1 MTIGYTSI
9 LKLRTI
15 TYLHDGEEA
24 ADAFNETLTIVD
36 TIFSYLVA
44 ARHIETDENAG
55 TDTPIVVSMVI
66 DRATGKPV
74 MNRLALPF

>member
-1 MTIGYTSI
+1 MAIGNTSV

-24 ADAFNETLTIVD
+24 ANAYNETLTIVD
-36 TIFSYLVA
+36 TIFSYLIA
-44 ARHIETDENAG
+44 ARSIDTDENAS
-55 TDTPIVVSMVI
+55 TDTPVVVSMVI

>member
-1 MTIGYTSI
+1 MAIDNTSV

-24 ADAFNETLTIVD
+24 ADAYNDTLTIID
-36 TIFSYLVA
+36 TLFSYLIA
-44 ARHIETDENAG
+44 ARSMETDENAS
-55 TDTPIVVSMVI
+55 TDTPVVVGVVI
-66 DRATGKPV
+66 DRATGKPI